1 MKIKMLGI
9 LTVSA
14 VLGTALASAGFAQE
28 RGRGIGPDIRARP
41 AAPLA
46 VRPEVPQAA
55 RRAAAPVAS
64 PVRFLERHD
73 SDADGRVSADEFV
86 DEQLSE
92 IDAMFERRD
101 ANGDGVISL
110 DEHDAP
116 RVLPLPRRNDRP
128 DRPRPERPEIDR
140 EALHACV
147 RETIADYDPD
157 LDRPLEELFDL
168 VDTNGDGVLSL
179 AEVSIALQERAH
191 ALFAR
196 IDDDG
201 DGYLTE
207 AEVAAHFEEQLNLRR
222 VIQACIDEQLGG

>member
-9 LTVSA
+9 LTASA
-14 VLGTALASAGFAQE
+14 LLGATLATAGFAQE
-28 RGRGIGPDIRARP
+28 RARGIGAEMRARP
-41 AAPLA
+41 AAPA
-46 VRPEVPQAA
+46 VAA
-55 RRAAAPVAS
+55 RRAPAPVAS

-73 SDADGRVSADEFV
+73 SDADGRVSVDEFV
-86 DEQLSE
+86 DEHLRD
-92 IDAMFERRD
+92 IDAVFERRD
-101 ANGDGVISL
+101 ANGDGVISF

-116 RVLPLPRRNDRP
+116 RRHDRPERP

-140 EALHACV
+140 EAVHECV

-191 ALFAR
+191 VLFAR

-201 DGYLTE
+201 DGYLSE